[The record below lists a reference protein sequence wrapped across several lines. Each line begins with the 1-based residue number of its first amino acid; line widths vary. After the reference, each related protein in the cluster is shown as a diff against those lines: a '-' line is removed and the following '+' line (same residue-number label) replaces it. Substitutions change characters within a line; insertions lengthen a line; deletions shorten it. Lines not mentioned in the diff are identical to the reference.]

1 MGLPNDDLEPVLLK
15 VHSLM
20 EKQKEISEER
30 LGNEPPPKFI
40 QPLFAITYLEIAV
53 APSQGNFP
61 FE

>member
-1 MGLPNDDLEPVLLK
+1 MYIGLPNDDLEPVLLK

-40 QPLFAITYLEIAV
+40 QPLFAITYLEIA
-53 APSQGNFP
+53 
-61 FE
+61 